1 MSKDTDITRAQ
12 QALDQLKIKPPKRGS
27 PLMDLVR
34 ELVEDIHAAMLEGHT
49 LTDIVAALNANR
61 DADQQINLQTFRNYL
76 QKARTEQGLAPVQ
89 PKRAQAVQTRSAK
102 TSSKFLR
109 AEPKAQPQS
118 RPDAQEACQIPTQK
132 TNGRNMK
139 GAI

>member
-1 MSKDTDITRAQ
+1 MFKTTDITRAKE
-12 QALDQLKIKPPKRGS
+12 ALGHLKTQPPKRGS

-34 ELVEDIHAAMLEGHT
+34 ELVEDIRAAMLEGHT

-76 QKARTEQGLAPVQ
+76 QKARTEQGLAPAQ
-89 PKRAQAVQTRSAK
+89 PKRAQAVQTKPVK

-118 RPDAQEACQIPTQK
+118 RPDAHVARQTQPS
-132 TNGRNMK
+132 NEDQRDMQGEV
-139 GAI
+139 

>member
-1 MSKDTDITRAQ
+1 MSKTTNITRAKE
-12 QALDQLKIKPPKRGS
+12 ALEHLKTQPPKRGS
-27 PLMDLVR
+27 PLMDLVH
-34 ELVEDIHAAMLEGHT
+34 ELVEDIRALMLEGHT

-76 QKARTEQGLAPVQ
+76 QKARTEQGLAPAQ
-89 PKRAQAVQTRSAK
+89 PKRAQAVQTKPAK

-118 RPDAQEACQIPTQK
+118 RPDAHVARQTQPS
-132 TNGRNMK
+132 NEDQRDMQGEV
-139 GAI
+139 